1 MKLGNVILQ
10 LSGID
15 LASLKES
22 EIIEKIKAQCVE
34 QGYDTEQVE
43 NVNVY
48 INIEGTAV
56 TAYYIC
62 DACNGAIKLN

>member
-1 MKLGNVILQ
+1 MKISKVVLQ

-22 EIIEKIKAQCVE
+22 EILEQIEKGCNEKGIDPATIGE
-34 QGYDTEQVE
+34 
-43 NVNVY
+43 VNVY

-56 TAYYIC
+56 TAYYTC
-62 DACNGAIKLN
+62 DGQSGSIRLN

>member
-22 EIIEKIKAQCVE
+22 EIIEQIKAQCVE
-34 QGYDTEQVE
+34 QGISTEKIE
-43 NVNVY
+43 DINVY

-56 TAYYIC
+56 TAYYVC
-62 DACNGAIKLN
+62 EACSGAIKLN

>member
-22 EIIEKIKAQCVE
+22 EIIEQIKAQCVE
-34 QGYDTEQVE
+34 QGVDTEKIE
-43 NVNVY
+43 DINVY

-56 TAYYIC
+56 TAYYVC
-62 DACNGAIKLN
+62 EACSGAIKLN

>member
-15 LASLKES
+15 LASVKES
-22 EIIEKIKAQCVE
+22 DIVEQIKAQCIE
-34 QGYDTEQVE
+34 QGLDAEMVE
-43 NVNVY
+43 DINVY

-62 DACNGAIKLN
+62 DACSGAIKLN

>member
-22 EIIEKIKAQCVE
+22 EIIEQIKVQCVE
-34 QGYDTEQVE
+34 QGIDTEKIE
-43 NVNVY
+43 DINVY

-56 TAYYIC
+56 TAYYVC
-62 DACNGAIKLN
+62 EACSGAIKLN